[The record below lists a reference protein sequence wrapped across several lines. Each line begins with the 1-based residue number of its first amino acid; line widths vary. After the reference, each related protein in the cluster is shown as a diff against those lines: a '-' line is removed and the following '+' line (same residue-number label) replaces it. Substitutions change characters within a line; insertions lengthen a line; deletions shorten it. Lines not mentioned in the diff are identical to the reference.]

1 MEQQPGPPVDA
12 RLAPVLE
19 SLRELSW
26 RSARFSE
33 EMARGMDL
41 HQTDL
46 VGVLAVHEL
55 TAEAARQQAEAGTRT
70 ATHVTSGGRAAGH
83 SASPGLGP
91 TIGRLGEHLE
101 LSSAATTGL
110 VDRLERA
117 GHVER
122 VRDPADRR
130 RIRLRATDRSQ
141 TVAAEMLRGYL
152 ERLGRALHAFD
163 DAELHAADRVLRA
176 AIDAMEHP
184 EPTR

>member
-1 MEQQPGPPVDA
+1 MEQQSGPPVAA

-46 VGVLAVHEL
+46 IGVLAVHEL
-55 TAEAARQQAEAGTRT
+55 TAEAARQQAEPGTSVTPGVRVAGRE
-70 ATHVTSGGRAAGH
+70 
-83 SASPGLGP
+83 ASSVLGP

-122 VRDPADRR
+122 VRDPTDRR
-130 RIRLRATDRSQ
+130 RIRLRATDRSE
-141 TVAAEMLRGYL
+141 TVATGMLRGYL
-152 ERLGRALHAFD
+152 ERLGRALDEFD
-163 DAELHAADRVLRA
+163 DAELDAADRVLRA

-184 EPTR
+184 APTR

>member
-1 MEQQPGPPVDA
+1 VEQQSDPPFAA

-26 RSARFSE
+26 RSARFADH
-33 EMARGMDL
+33 MAHGMDL

-46 VGVLAVHEL
+46 VGVMAVHQL
-55 TAEAARQQAEAGTRT
+55 TTERAHAHTGPETDIVPER
-70 ATHVTSGGRAAGH
+70 HVTGG
-83 SASPGLGP
+83 SPPTTLGP
-91 TIGRLGEHLE
+91 TIGQLGERLE

-130 RIRLRATDRSQ
+130 RIRLRATGRSERL
-141 TVAAEMLRGYL
+141 AAEMLRGYL
-152 ERLGRALHAFD
+152 ERLGRVLDEFD
-163 DAELHAADRVLRA
+163 DAELDAADRVLRA

-184 EPTR
+184 TPS

>member
-1 MEQQPGPPVDA
+1 VEQQPGPPFA
-12 RLAPVLE
+12 PRLAPVLE

-26 RSARFSE
+26 RSARF
-33 EMARGMDL
+33 AGHLAHGMDL

-46 VGVLAVHEL
+46 VGVMAVHQL
-55 TAEAARQQAEAGTRT
+55 TAEHAQEPTAARTPVIPAHVAADSSPAG
-70 ATHVTSGGRAAGH
+70 A
-83 SASPGLGP
+83 LGP
-91 TIGRLGEHLE
+91 TIGQLGERLE

-130 RIRLRATDRSQ
+130 RIRLRATGRSERL
-141 TVAAEMLRGYL
+141 AAEMLRGYL
-152 ERLGRALHAFD
+152 ERLGRVLDEFD
-163 DAELHAADRVLRA
+163 DAELDAADRVLRA

-184 EPTR
+184 DPRD

>member
-1 MEQQPGPPVDA
+1 VDQQPGPPVAA
-12 RLAPVLE
+12 RLMPVLE

-26 RSARFSE
+26 RSARFADH
-33 EMARGMDL
+33 MAHGMDL

-46 VGVLAVHEL
+46 VGVMAVHEL
-55 TAEAARQQAEAGTRT
+55 TAAHPEPQPAGPP
-70 ATHVTSGGRAAGH
+70 AHVTPEHRAAGD
-83 SASPGLGP
+83 APPMARGP
-91 TIGRLGEHLE
+91 TIGQLSERLE

-130 RIRLRATDRSQ
+130 RIRLRATDRSEI
-141 TVAAEMLRGYL
+141 VAAEMLRGYL
-152 ERLGRALHAFD
+152 ERLGRALDEFD

-184 EPTR
+184 TSP

>member
-1 MEQQPGPPVDA
+1 VEQQPGPPFAA

-26 RSARFSE
+26 RSARFADH
-33 EMARGMDL
+33 MAHGMDL

-46 VGVLAVHEL
+46 VGVMAVHEL
-55 TAEAARQQAEAGTRT
+55 TTERAHEHAGSEA
-70 ATHVTSGGRAAGH
+70 HVTPRHHAAEGTP
-83 SASPGLGP
+83 STALGP
-91 TIGRLGEHLE
+91 TIGQLGERLE

-130 RIRLRATDRSQ
+130 RIRLRATGRSERL
-141 TVAAEMLRGYL
+141 AAEMLRGYL
-152 ERLGRALHAFD
+152 ERLGRVLDEFD
-163 DAELHAADRVLRA
+163 DAELDAADRVLRA

-184 EPTR
+184 TSL